1 MQQIERYGVIALV
14 FLLVT
19 IVAVSF
25 WGDNK
30 SPGFWSKLM
39 GRGDAKKTA
48 AVEPGSSML
57 PPSTAAEHALQNPLP
72 LTATPPPASDATAN
86 TLPFEQLPAD
96 PLAALTTT
104 AGTSTPPAGLSL
116 APNSAQ
122 PFESVMHADPIS
134 GVAEEQFTTPYSNQ
148 GASNQAASTSRVA
161 QKPASQPSVAS
172 SATSTYVVQKGDS
185 LARIARAKLGSEQR
199 WTEIQALNG
208 GVNPKSLRVGMKLNL
223 PGDAKG
229 ETSTPKSKA
238 GASAP
243 VKSPAKATSKPSGGT
258 YIVKGGDSLTRIAE
272 RVLGNGQRWKEIVAL
287 NPGLDPN
294 RLLVGKSL
302 KMPAGENRALV
313 ATALPSRSTSEKP
326 RVR

>member
-48 AVEPGSSML
+48 AVESGSSML

-72 LTATPPPASDATAN
+72 LTATLPAAGDATSN
-86 TLPFEQLPAD
+86 TLAFEQPAAD
-96 PLAALTTT
+96 PFAALTP
-104 AGTSTPPAGLSL
+104 ATSTPPANGISL
-116 APNSAQ
+116 APT
-122 PFESVMHADPIS
+122 FEPVMHTDPIS
-134 GVAEEQFTTPYSNQ
+134 SVAAEQFTTPSSTQ
-148 GASNQAASTSRVA
+148 GASTHGAATQRVA
-161 QKPASQPSVAS
+161 HKPSQPSVAS

-223 PGDAKG
+223 PGDAQG
-229 ETSTPKSKA
+229 EISAPKSKS
-238 GASAP
+238 GATLP

-258 YIVKGGDSLTRIAE
+258 YVVKGGDSLTRIAE

-287 NPGLDPN
+287 NPGLDPQ
-294 RLLVGKSL
+294 RLIVGKSL